1 MKFWFSKSET
11 AAPKE
16 KPSQEP
22 ANPQP
27 AAERPET
34 PPSPA
39 PEPPSPQPAAPQP
52 AAPEP
57 QAEPEP
63 PPPISIVHPPAA
75 EQQQP
80 AEEPPAPAPAE
91 AKGPTQ
97 RELYRSLMDALYD
110 AVLLVDD
117 KGHVVDSSIRVE
129 HVFGYTPGD
138 MWDMSLSQLIRGFT
152 PVIFTQLA
160 QPLSENRP
168 VIMSGRGVRKDGS
181 LFDAEVSVSKVKLLR
196 NDTMLFA
203 VRDVTRRNESIKEKL
218 MAQLQAKPAAAAAP
232 ASPPTKVLRCIKKVT
247 PAK

>member
-16 KPSQEP
+16 TPAQEP
-22 ANPQP
+22 VKPKTDA
-27 AAERPET
+27 PEPVAT
-34 PPSPA
+34 PSPA
-39 PEPPSPQPAAPQP
+39 PEPPPPQPAALQP
-52 AAPEP
+52 AAAEP
-57 QAEPEP
+57 QAAPEP

-75 EQQQP
+75 KQP
-80 AEEPPAPAPAE
+80 QPEEEPPAPAPA
-91 AKGPTQ
+91 AQGPSQ

-152 PVIFTQLA
+152 PVVFTQLA

-218 MAQLQAKPAAAAAP
+218 MAQLQAKPAAAPAAAP
-232 ASPPTKVLRCIKKVT
+232 AKVLRCVRKAT

>member
-27 AAERPET
+27 AEERPET

-63 PPPISIVHPPAA
+63 PPISIVHPPAA
-75 EQQQP
+75 EQPQP
-80 AEEPPAPAPAE
+80 AEEPPAPAE

-218 MAQLQAKPAAAAAP
+218 MAQLQAKPAAAP
-232 ASPPTKVLRCIKKVT
+232 ATPPTTKVLRCVRKAT

>member
-16 KPSQEP
+16 TPAQEP
-22 ANPQP
+22 AKPKTD
-27 AAERPET
+27 APEPVAT
-34 PPSPA
+34 PSPA

-57 QAEPEP
+57 QAAPEP

-75 EQQQP
+75 KQP
-80 AEEPPAPAPAE
+80 QPEEEPSAPAPA
-91 AKGPTQ
+91 AQGPSQ

-152 PVIFTQLA
+152 PVVFTQLA

-203 VRDVTRRNESIKEKL
+203 VRDVTRRNEAIKEKL
-218 MAQLQAKPAAAAAP
+218 MAQLQAKPAAAPAA
-232 ASPPTKVLRCIKKVT
+232 PPTKVLRCVRKVT

>member
-57 QAEPEP
+57 QATAEP

-75 EQQQP
+75 EQPQP
-80 AEEPPAPAPAE
+80 TEETPAPAPA
-91 AKGPTQ
+91 AQGPSQ
-97 RELYRSLMDALYD
+97 RELYRNLMDALYD

-117 KGHVVDSSIRVE
+117 KGHVVDSNIRVE

-152 PVIFTQLA
+152 PVVFTQLA

-168 VIMSGRGVRKDGS
+168 VIMSGHGVRKDGS

-218 MAQLQAKPAAAAAP
+218 MAQLQANPAAAAP
-232 ASPPTKVLRCIKKVT
+232 AATPTKVLRCVRKVA

>member
-16 KPSQEP
+16 TPAQEP
-22 ANPQP
+22 AKPK
-27 AAERPET
+27 T
-34 PPSPA
+34 DA
-39 PEPPSPQPAAPQP
+39 PEPVAA
-52 AAPEP
+52 
-57 QAEPEP
+57 PEP
-63 PPPISIVHPPAA
+63 PPPISIVHPPASK
-75 EQQQP
+75 QP
-80 AEEPPAPAPAE
+80 QPEEKPPSPAPAAQ
-91 AKGPTQ
+91 GPSQ
-97 RELYRSLMDALYD
+97 RELYRNLMDALYD

-138 MWDMSLSQLIRGFT
+138 MWDMSLRQLIRGFT
-152 PVIFTQLA
+152 PVVFTQLA

-181 LFDAEVSVSKVKLLR
+181 LFEAEVSVSKVKLLR

-218 MAQLQAKPAAAAAP
+218 MAQLQAKPAAAPAAAP
-232 ASPPTKVLRCIKKVT
+232 AKVLRCVRKVT

>member
-1 MKFWFSKSET
+1 MTKEAKQKTQITKEICKQAQLMRKGGANQTEVAQLLGVNACTISRIE
-11 AAPKE
+11 AAGFDFEKYTENRKERREKE
-16 KPSQEP
+16 KQKESM
-22 ANPQP
+22 A
-27 AAERPET
+27 
-34 PPSPA
+34 
-39 PEPPSPQPAAPQP
+39 
-52 AAPEP
+52 
-57 QAEPEP
+57 
-63 PPPISIVHPPAA
+63 
-75 EQQQP
+75 QP
-80 AEEPPAPAPAE
+80 AEEPPAPAE

-138 MWDMSLSQLIRGFT
+138 MWDMSLSQLIKGFT

-232 ASPPTKVLRCIKKVT
+232 ASPPNKVLRCVRKVT

>member
-39 PEPPSPQPAAPQP
+39 PEPP
-52 AAPEP
+52 
-57 QAEPEP
+57 
-63 PPPISIVHPPAA
+63 PISIVHPPAA
-75 EQQQP
+75 EQPQP

-232 ASPPTKVLRCIKKVT
+232 AAPPNKVLRCVRKVT

>member
-1 MKFWFSKSET
+1 MKFWFSKSENT
-11 AAPKE
+11 APKE
-16 KPSQEP
+16 TPSHEP
-22 ANPQP
+22 APQQP
-27 AAERPET
+27 AAERAET

-39 PEPPSPQPAAPQP
+39 AEPPSPKPAAPQP

-57 QAEPEP
+57 EATAEP

-75 EQQQP
+75 EQPQP
-80 AEEPPAPAPAE
+80 AEETPAPAAQ
-91 AKGPTQ
+91 GPSQ
-97 RELYRSLMDALYD
+97 RELYRNLMDALYD

-117 KGHVVDSSIRVE
+117 KGHVVDSNMRVE
-129 HVFGYTPGD
+129 HVFGYSPGD

-152 PVIFTQLA
+152 PVVFTQLA

-218 MAQLQAKPAAAAAP
+218 MAQLQAKPAAAPAAAP
-232 ASPPTKVLRCIKKVT
+232 AKVLRCVRKVA

>member
-27 AAERPET
+27 AEERPET

-63 PPPISIVHPPAA
+63 PPISIVHPPAA

-80 AEEPPAPAPAE
+80 AEEPPAPAE

-218 MAQLQAKPAAAAAP
+218 MAQLQAKPAAAP
-232 ASPPTKVLRCIKKVT
+232 ATPPTTKVLRCVRKAT